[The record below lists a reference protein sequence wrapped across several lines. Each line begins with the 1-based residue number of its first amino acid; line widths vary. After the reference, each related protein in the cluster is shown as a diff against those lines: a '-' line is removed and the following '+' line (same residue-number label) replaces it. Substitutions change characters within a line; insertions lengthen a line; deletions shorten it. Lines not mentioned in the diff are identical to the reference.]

1 MWKSN
6 NIDLEAAAQAGS
18 RNISTVTILHY
29 DKVTLK
35 AVILTKLKSL
45 ELHSSFY
52 ISRTDF
58 DQAHLDYF

>member
-45 ELHSSFY
+45 ELHLLLFLGQTL
-52 ISRTDF
+52 IRPT
-58 DQAHLDYF
+58 